1 MKKVLKI
8 WKIIVIILLAVWLI
22 GLSTMTVLFGEW
34 GTLGVIQHS
43 FDDAVLGTIGMG
55 CGFYLLVKLSNLT
68 TWIISEKL

>member
-34 GTLGVIQHS
+34 GTLGIIEHS
-43 FDDAVLGTIGMG
+43 FDDAVLGLMGMS

>member
-8 WKIIVIILLAVWLI
+8 WKIIVIILLAGWLI

-68 TWIISEKL
+68 TWIISEKI